1 VIHEERIQAIR
12 AKAGFGDRLHPDYQK
27 VVTEYRAAV
36 AAADTT
42 EERQRLIDSDVADV
56 RAICNL
62 QVPTAIKAAGAEA
75 VQNFETEYSGHDQD
89 FLLHARAEG
98 GDKPLVNELREYGV
112 RLGMEIAGRGT
123 GGMTAA
129 EVDAFRDTFKGKL
142 SATQLNGGR
151 GRRPD
156 GVGDPR
162 TGRARCW
169 CASRRSA
176 RLPPAIPTE
185 RGDAS
190 LPREPTIQSVAVR
203 G

>member
-1 VIHEERIQAIR
+1 VFCCSEVLNRNTIILPLDVIHEERIQAIR

-151 GRRPD
+151 GRR
-156 GVGDPR
+156 R
-162 TGRARCW
+162 RRC
-169 CASRRSA
+169 RRSA
-176 RLPPAIPTE
+176 HGAGAVLVRV
-185 RGDAS
+185 AS
-190 LPREPTIQSVAVR
+190 F